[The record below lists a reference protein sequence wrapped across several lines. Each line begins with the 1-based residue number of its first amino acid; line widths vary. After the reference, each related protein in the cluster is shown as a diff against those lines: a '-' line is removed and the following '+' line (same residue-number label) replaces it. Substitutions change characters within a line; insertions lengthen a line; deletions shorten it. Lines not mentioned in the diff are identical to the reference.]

1 MKRISSQETL
11 DCVEHGFRKAKSQ
24 TSSILQCYAS
34 SVASR
39 LSSKFVYEVM
49 NSIHSQCFREYERRV
64 ISVCDNGKKCPGEW
78 LVDGCIT
85 EENDGFIER
94 IVFAMESES
103 NTSKAAFDED
113 FAKLVHLKASFKLY
127 LNGLDQTTEAGM
139 HRYMEQRRDY
149 AASILRK
156 TSHPAN
162 LLMGFWPSPAKFKGH
177 VSAWEALPEHLDAVH
192 LWEFDG
198 DKFTEVPSYQRM
210 MPNRAAPVLSKSRY
224 VTGSQCHLRL

>member
-1 MKRISSQETL
+1 MKEIFSQKIR
-11 DCVEHGFRKAKSQ
+11 DCVEQGFQKAKDQ
-24 TSSILQCYAS
+24 TSSILQHHPS
-34 SVASR
+34 SGASR

-49 NSIHSQCFREYERRV
+49 DSIHSKCLPEYEPHV
-64 ISVCDNGKKCPGEW
+64 ISVDDNGDKEPGEW

-85 EENDGFIER
+85 EESDSFIER

-103 NTSKAAFDED
+103 HTSKAAFDED
-113 FAKLVHLKASFKLY
+113 FAKLVHLKSSFKLY

-139 HRYMEQRRDY
+139 QRYMEERLAY

-162 LLMGFWPSPAKFKGH
+162 LWMGFWPSPAKANDH

-198 DKFTEVPSYQRM
+198 DKFTEVP
-210 MPNRAAPVLSKSRY
+210 
-224 VTGSQCHLRL
+224 